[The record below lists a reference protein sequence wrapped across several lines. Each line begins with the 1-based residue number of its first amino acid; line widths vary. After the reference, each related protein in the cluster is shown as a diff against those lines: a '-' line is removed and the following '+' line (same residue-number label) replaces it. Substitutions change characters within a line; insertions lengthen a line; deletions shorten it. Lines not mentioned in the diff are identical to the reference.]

1 MEINR
6 NGKVEY
12 DLVIYGLKK
21 FTGGLG
27 DEDEIDR
34 EEKDWEKY
42 FLKSFDQTQLVIGMQ
57 KANGESAHMSCRWIE
72 GKFFIISGSKNVHL
86 LFSNRGKVLF
96 KNHVSIN
103 HI

>member
-1 MEINR
+1 VARGNTILEINR
-6 NGKVEY
+6 DGKVEY
-12 DLVIYGLKK
+12 DLVVYGLKK

-72 GKFFIISGSKNVHL
+72 GKFFIFSGSKNVHM
-86 LFSNRGKVLF
+86 LFNNRGKILLG
-96 KNHVSIN
+96 S
-103 HI
+103 